1 MPSPL
6 ALNHIKRQTFHYDCH
21 NKGNLDFA
29 VSDKKKIEIEIIRLN
44 EEKKEVF
51 LIIFHFNNKKAFL

>member
-6 ALNHIKRQTFHYDCH
+6 ALNDFRRQTFHYDFH
-21 NKGNLDFA
+21 NKGNSDFVVA
-29 VSDKKKIEIEIIRLN
+29 DKKKIEIEINRLN

-51 LIIFHFNNKKAFL
+51 IKK